1 MKKSFYRTYYNTIKA
16 TCILTFILASG
27 ITAQAQQID
36 PNALGYFTDALR
48 FSRNT
53 SLFGSARTQAMG
65 GVETAIGDSYT
76 AANGNPAGLGL
87 SRRSKLSITPAF
99 GIANTNTTFLG
110 ESLDDSK
117 FNGNLNGFSVI
128 LTRLKDDILPDKW
141 RGGTFAI
148 SFNRINNFQN
158 RFSYEAINNQNSM
171 GDYLAESAFGIDR
184 NSLLVSTDSIF
195 NLPELA
201 FNTFL
206 IDEYLDAPGEYYTLA
221 RDGNNQLL
229 GGMLQQEVVN
239 TRGAQYQWSFA
250 YGGNYD
256 DKFYFGLAMGVRTL
270 NFKQIKEF
278 KETVIYENN
287 AIPSLLDYSIRD
299 ELEVKGT
306 GINFSLGLIYRPVD
320 FIRIGASVTTPTF
333 YALTEN
339 YKTGITANFDNF
351 SYDGVVLNTES
362 YETAPGTFNYNLV
375 TPFRA
380 NAGIAVFLGKKGF
393 ISGDVELNSYGQT
406 RLEGADSFTFNGDNK
421 TIKNI
426 YKTTLNIKLGG
437 EYRVNPMFRLRAGAA
452 LFGDPYNDVDEVDR
466 KVLHLTGGMGFKLPG
481 ATIDIAVVNSRF
493 NSAYVPY
500 TLSDNTHPTTSIKN
514 SFTSAVVTVGFSF

>member
-1 MKKSFYRTYYNTIKA
+1 M
-16 TCILTFILASG
+16 
-27 ITAQAQQID
+27 
-36 PNALGYFTDALR
+36 
-48 FSRNT
+48 
-53 SLFGSARTQAMG
+53 
-65 GVETAIGDSYT
+65 
-76 AANGNPAGLGL
+76 
-87 SRRSKLSITPAF
+87 
-99 GIANTNTTFLG
+99 
-110 ESLDDSK
+110 
-117 FNGNLNGFSVI
+117 
-128 LTRLKDDILPDKW
+128 
-141 RGGTFAI
+141 
-148 SFNRINNFQN
+148 
-158 RFSYEAINNQNSM
+158 
-171 GDYLAESAFGIDR
+171 
-184 NSLLVSTDSIF
+184 
-195 NLPELA
+195 
-201 FNTFL
+201 
-206 IDEYLDAPGEYYTLA
+206 
-221 RDGNNQLL
+221 
-229 GGMLQQEVVN
+229 
-239 TRGAQYQWSFA
+239 
-250 YGGNYD
+250 
-256 DKFYFGLAMGVRTL
+256 
-270 NFKQIKEF
+270 
-278 KETVIYENN
+278 
-287 AIPSLLDYSIRD
+287 
-299 ELEVKGT
+299 
-306 GINFSLGLIYRPVD
+306 IYRPVD

-362 YETAPGTFNYNLV
+362 FETAPGTFNYNLV